1 MHVYIFNIGKSKLYA
16 LLYYDAKGVEKAF
29 VENGKAV
36 ILDSE
41 DGVQTKIKE
50 LDEEYQREIGASP
63 LSCDEV
69 ISFVDNCKWVY
80 DKEKEEVTIRE
91 YIEKTTLN
99 EPDQLLFERLVAWM
113 KANPVEVDAH
123 RAESVCSL
131 VGDYIYGIEIYNDSI
146 PVRRINRYGIEMFT
160 QRGDVYVFNE
170 DRVKKEIEIRK
181 QKEIDRLKG
190 NGIEFKYDKDGQ
202 LCAYKNGVFSGYI
215 TTMGS
220 ITDAEMNVRNDSCED
235 IYNDEL
241 FKEAVSVVLE
251 TKSASTS
258 IVERSLGISYPKA
271 YRLIK
276 AMEQKGYIEPLSDSK
291 PREIHLTTEEWNR
304 INGYEEDPK
313 ADFRPHKP
321 MLKAENHNWGLKGPG
336 DWDKTIWNV
345 YYDCTYEI
353 KIIFIPDYDH
363 LTYET
368 IEIPPQIVTGK
379 LTPEQFTQLK
389 DTLTVYPWRTTDK
402 EIKAYDGVAW
412 RIGYFSSKG
421 VLIRGS
427 GPLGY
432 IYGER
437 HLEDIAD
444 YLSWMLRDQP

>member
-1 MHVYIFNIGKSKLYA
+1 MHVYIFNIGKLKLYA

-36 ILDSE
+36 ILDSGDE
-41 DGVQTKIKE
+41 VQTKIKN

-80 DKEKEEVTIRE
+80 DKEKEEITIRD
-91 YIEKTTLN
+91 YIEKTTLI
-99 EPDQLLFERLVAWM
+99 ESDQLLFERFVAWM
-113 KANPVEVDAH
+113 KTNPVEVDAH
-123 RAESVCSL
+123 HAESVCSL
-131 VGDYIYGIEIYNDSI
+131 VGNYIYGIEICNDSI
-146 PVRRINRYGIEMFT
+146 PVRRINRYGIELFT
-160 QRGDVYVFNE
+160 QCGDVYVFNE

-220 ITDAEMNVRNDSCED
+220 ITDVEMNVRKDSYED

-276 AMEQKGYIEPLSDSK
+276 AMEQIGYIGPLSDSK
-291 PREIHLTTEEWNR
+291 PREIHLTTEEWNK
-304 INGYEEDPK
+304 INGYEEEFK
-313 ADFRPHKP
+313 ADFQPHKP
-321 MLKAENHNWGLKGPG
+321 MLKAENHNWGLMGPG

-345 YYDCTYEI
+345 YYDYTYEI
-353 KIIFIPDYDH
+353 KILFRPDYDH
-363 LTYET
+363 LTNET
-368 IEIPPQIVTGK
+368 IEIPPQILSGN
-379 LTPEQFTQLK
+379 LNSEQVTQLK
-389 DTLTVYPWRTTDK
+389 ALLDVSVWRTADK
-402 EIKAYDGVAW
+402 EIQACDGVAW
-412 RIGYFSSKG
+412 RMGYFSS
-421 VLIRGS
+421 
-427 GPLGY
+427 
-432 IYGER
+432 
-437 HLEDIAD
+437 
-444 YLSWMLRDQP
+444 